1 MDVRNTINT
10 MLVST
15 FHEILELEEKAI
27 ITDEFRDISNNDMH
41 IIEAIGLGPGTRM
54 SVIARRLNI
63 TVGSLTTSM
72 NGLVNKGYVAR
83 QRSERDRR
91 VVNIYLLEKGIAAYK
106 HHEQFHREMT
116 EALMSCLTPE
126 EQVVWVKSL
135 DKITEFFRSHNGKE
149 PISKSGENN
158 IRALDAI

>member
-83 QRSERDRR
+83 QRSDRDRR

-106 HHEQFHREMT
+106 HHEQFH
-116 EALMSCLTPE
+116 
-126 EQVVWVKSL
+126 K
-135 DKITEFFRSHNGKE
+135 
-149 PISKSGENN
+149 
-158 IRALDAI
+158 